1 MRGRMHYRL
10 IINVLIVFLSS
21 ILLLFSCAKKPKPFT
36 YDERKK
42 ADSMVHAV
50 RNIDTLAQM
59 QKQMEKE
66 GNRLGSIIALRSLGE
81 RMRNESRFEEALS
94 VHSEGL
100 RQAEAIGDT
109 LEWVR
114 ALNNIGTNYRRMGM
128 LDVAQVYHYNAWKLS
143 EESTDT
149 SHNARKNRVVSLN
162 GLGNIYMTLGN
173 YELPIVCYAWRW
185 QVSGNWVACWDKPST
200 MPTSAPFS
208 NIMER
213 WILRGYIM
221 TSR

>member
-81 RMRNESRFEEALS
+81 RMRNESRFE
-94 VHSEGL
+94 
-100 RQAEAIGDT
+100 
-109 LEWVR
+109 
-114 ALNNIGTNYRRMGM
+114 
-128 LDVAQVYHYNAWKLS
+128 
-143 EESTDT
+143 
-149 SHNARKNRVVSLN
+149 
-162 GLGNIYMTLGN
+162 
-173 YELPIVCYAWRW
+173 
-185 QVSGNWVACWDKPST
+185 
-200 MPTSAPFS
+200 
-208 NIMER
+208 
-213 WILRGYIM
+213 
-221 TSR
+221 